1 MAFTANDYIVDAAE
15 LYDDTAYVR
24 ISTATWIKYLNAAVR
39 ALILVRPDAGA
50 VTESVQLV
58 AGIKQ
63 TLPAA
68 AIRLLD
74 ISRNMG
80 TDGAT
85 AGKIITTS
93 KRAHIDFSNLLWPA
107 ATGATYVDNFAYDST
122 IPRIYYVTPPVHAV
136 TAVQVEMTSSQL
148 PTAMTVVG
156 SDDGIE
162 DIFFEPIGQYML
174 WKAYSADNESTE
186 FERAKTYFSNFMSLL
201 GVELKSSKDA
211 GPEGKK

>member
-1 MAFTANDYIVDAAE
+1 VAFTANDYIVDAAE
-15 LYDDTAYVR
+15 LYGDTAYDR

-63 TLPAA
+63 TLPTAA
-68 AIRLLD
+68 LRLLD

-85 AGKIITTS
+85 AGKIITPS
-93 KRAHIDFSNLLWPA
+93 DRSHIDYSNLLWPA
-107 ATGATYVDNFAYDST
+107 ATGQTYIDNFAYDSNV
-122 IPRIYYVTPPVHAV
+122 PRTYYVTPPVHSV
-136 TAVQVEMTSSQL
+136 TAVYVEMTTSQL
-148 PTAMTVVG
+148 PTTMTTTG

-162 DIFFEPIGQYML
+162 DIFFEPIIQFIL
-174 WKAYSADNESTE
+174 WKAYSADDEGLE
-186 FERAKTYFSNFMSLL
+186 FAKAKDYFNTFLQLL
-201 GVELKSSKDA
+201 GIEQQTSQIA
-211 GPEGKK
+211 GPEGRE